1 MDRGDWWATVHGVT
15 VSDMTERL
23 TKHTFCRA
31 PVCIATNAY
40 SSLGPAHY
48 SGISYMKQDTPNQAK
63 CKKPFFF
70 FCTQYLRLRSVPASL
85 GNPLYPSLIWF

>member
-70 FCTQYLRLRSVPASL
+70 FVHSTSGFALCRL
-85 GNPLYPSLIWF
+85 PLEIHSIPP